1 MRKSESLVMLGP
13 VLDRLR
19 FEVLIPIIDR
29 VWGIMSRAGIL
40 PVPPPE
46 IAGQNVDAEFVSILQ
61 TSQQAAMAGSI
72 ERMLQMASTM
82 AGIDPAVTD
91 NIDFDMA
98 FDIYAKMLATDPRII
113 RSPAN
118 LMAIRKQ
125 RAAQQQQQQAL
136 QSAETLSKAGANAAN
151 IDVGGGQNLVQ
162 RMIQG

>member
-1 MRKSESLVMLGP
+1 
-13 VLDRLR
+13 
-19 FEVLIPIIDR
+19 
-29 VWGIMSRAGIL
+29 
-40 PVPPPE
+40 
-46 IAGQNVDAEFVSILQ
+46 
-61 TSQQAAMAGSI
+61 
-72 ERMLQMASTM
+72 
-82 AGIDPAVTD
+82 
-91 NIDFDMA
+91 MA